1 MSGDEPPPPGAPTP
15 PQEEQ
20 PNGAY
25 ANYLPH
31 DLKYSAD
38 FEDAVMQ
45 VVLNPPQ
52 QSDGIRIIPEESSE
66 IPVEGIS
73 VKADAISLQS
83 LPQILEE
90 ELPLPLDDPRR
101 IFASRIPG
109 IKLTHPGG
117 YFEGGP
123 GLDPNL
129 DNFPEHFFGSNPS
142 AVNSATLTT
151 AVDKEVE
158 LHYEELHARL
168 KERRRAKEKNEQIER
183 ELRNMREEHSMELKV
198 NPSGAHDIIQYQF
211 AAYRRRCADHLMI
224 EPLGSIYHNEGMR
237 LKRLIG
243 AIVREKEASGARISH
258 QRMARLRSRTIEW
271 VDDSGSGHGDI
282 GTSHDSDYDPGPEER
297 ESVAQHEQ
305 DHEPVPAKVEDIPKR
320 LRVDHGDK
328 KGVRRSVGM
337 GTKRDS
343 LEPRQA
349 NPVPRFQP
357 SFKVRREQRPK
368 ARALTAEQ
376 RRDQRRG

>member
-45 VVLNPPQ
+45 VVLSPPQ
-52 QSDGIRIIPEESSE
+52 QSDGIRIIPEDSSE

-109 IKLTHPGG
+109 VKLTHPGG

-123 GLDPNL
+123 GLDPTL
-129 DNFPEHFFGSNPS
+129 DNFPEHFFSNNSS
-142 AVNSATLTT
+142 AVNSATLRA
-151 AVDKEVE
+151 AVDKEVDS
-158 LHYEELHARL
+158 HYEELHARL
-168 KERRRAKEKNEQIER
+168 KQRRRAKEKNEQIER

-198 NPSGAHDIIQYQF
+198 NRKLAEERR
-211 AAYRRRCADHLMI
+211 AKKEAKEKRRR
-224 EPLGSIYHNEGMR
+224 
-237 LKRLIG
+237 
-243 AIVREKEASGARISH
+243 
-258 QRMARLRSRTIEW
+258 
-271 VDDSGSGHGDI
+271 
-282 GTSHDSDYDPGPEER
+282 ER
-297 ESVAQHEQ
+297 ET
-305 DHEPVPAKVEDIPKR
+305 
-320 LRVDHGDK
+320 G
-328 KGVRRSVGM
+328 
-337 GTKRDS
+337 
-343 LEPRQA
+343 
-349 NPVPRFQP
+349 
-357 SFKVRREQRPK
+357 
-368 ARALTAEQ
+368 
-376 RRDQRRG
+376 